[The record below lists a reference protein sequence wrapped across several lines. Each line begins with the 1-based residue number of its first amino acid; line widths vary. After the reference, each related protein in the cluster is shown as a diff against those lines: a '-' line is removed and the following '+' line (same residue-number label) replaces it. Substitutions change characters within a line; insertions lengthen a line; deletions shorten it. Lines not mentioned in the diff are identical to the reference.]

1 MSLLSQRIAG
11 QKEEEEDLEDGIVTG
26 TIEGGTTV
34 IEGEVAI
41 GTIEK
46 TKTHQHQ
53 RVEKSDHILITEF
66 ASVTTMIQLSV
77 TWWASGHY
85 IIKSSFTH
93 THPFRRHFVKDAIY
107 LACT

>member
-41 GTIEK
+41 GTIEED
-46 TKTHQHQ
+46 TFTAQSLTN
-53 RVEKSDHILITEF
+53 E
-66 ASVTTMIQLSV
+66 QL
-77 TWWASGHY
+77 
-85 IIKSSFTH
+85 
-93 THPFRRHFVKDAIY
+93 
-107 LACT
+107 LLL

>member
-41 GTIEK
+41 GTIEEE
-46 TKTHQHQ
+46 TFT
-53 RVEKSDHILITEF
+53 
-66 ASVTTMIQLSV
+66 SVV
-77 TWWASGHY
+77 Y
-85 IIKSSFTH
+85 V
-93 THPFRRHFVKDAIY
+93 RN
-107 LACT
+107 